1 MIKGNILGML
11 LKMQHTN
18 TKDFYWQKS
27 YLNNENTIKKISLPT
42 DIISVFVSP
51 YYSVGGV

>member
-1 MIKGNILGML
+1 
-11 LKMQHTN
+11 MQHTN

-27 YLNNENTIKKISLPT
+27 YLNNENIIKKIPLPT
-42 DIISVFVSP
+42 DIISVFISP